1 MIGSKVP
8 PNVWLKNFKA
18 AIQGM
23 IDEELAS
30 GHSVTGIIVT
40 EGIAI
45 KLKEAYGYE
54 CTDFLGYVLDVLER
68 ESDEAE
74 LEEMVMLKGNTLQ

>member
-1 MIGSKVP
+1 MSGSRVP
-8 PNVWLKNFKA
+8 SSVWLHNFKA

-23 IDEELAS
+23 IDDELSS

-74 LEEMVMLKGNTLQ
+74 LEEMVMLKGHPLN

>member
-1 MIGSKVP
+1 MSGSRVP
-8 PNVWLKNFKA
+8 PNVWLKNFKV

-45 KLKEAYGYE
+45 KLNEAHGYE

-74 LEEMVMLKGNTLQ
+74 LEEMVMLKGHPLN